1 VPASLVASR
10 GGVLMPWKRKP
21 RGTRVIDRFAEELS
35 IVGDVPT
42 AAANLGLNRDYA
54 NSLFSLI
61 RKQLGEQAR

>member
-1 VPASLVASR
+1 MVWR
-10 GGVLMPWKRKP
+10 RKP

-54 NSLFSLI
+54 NTLLSAI
-61 RKQLGEQAR
+61 RKQLGPQAI